1 MADHLLNN
9 LVDLLGEQP
18 EFHVHSASDARASE
32 IIAHLD
38 EGWSWR
44 PDGSSEYSQ
53 WLTGRHVERG
63 IKIVIFL
70 DTEPRPADAT
80 ARGQRVIAAAN
91 LTGGQK

>member
-44 PDGSSEYSQ
+44 PEGSSEYSQ
-53 WLTGRHVERG
+53 WLKGRHLERG
-63 IKIVIFL
+63 IEIVIFL
-70 DTEPRPADAT
+70 KSEIERAPDST
-80 ARGQRVIAAAN
+80 ARGRRVIAAAN
-91 LTGGQK
+91 LADGA